1 MKVFFIAAHESDYLQ
16 DSVFAGLCE
25 ILGQENVFDFPLKL
39 KKYYGAKAY
48 PRNLGYQKDFS
59 WLTLIKQR
67 MHFDFLKSSDLV
79 IVASTKP
86 ETFRL
91 YQSVQKEI
99 PSSTPVVFLD
109 GGDRPELGGDLER
122 LKAGELYQQVQSIR
136 PFDFIF
142 KREYLTDSTHPPNVI
157 PLPFAINPALLYF
170 SEQERPQ
177 ELIYDVTFWAV
188 ESDPIRTKALALIED
203 LWDCR
208 NNGTERNQTFKK
220 YSRKG
225 RDYLRAL
232 LEAKITLN
240 FRGVGWDTLRYWEVT
255 GLGRFLIS
263 QKPQIVIPD
272 NFREGKEIVF
282 CKDDLSDLVE
292 IADYYLKN
300 EKARE
305 EIARAARDWS
315 LKYHT
320 HRNRAETILKKVSSS
335 GLTF

>member
-1 MKVFFIAAHESDYLQ
+1 MKVFFIASQESDYLQ

-48 PRNLGYQKDFS
+48 PRNLGYQKNFS

-67 MHFDFLKSSDLV
+67 WHSDFLKSADLV

-86 ETFRL
+86 ETFHL
-91 YQSVQKEI
+91 YQSIQKEI
-99 PSSTPVVFLD
+99 SSSTPIVFLD

-122 LKAGELYQQVQSIR
+122 LKAGELYKDTCQIR

-142 KREYLTDSTHPPNVI
+142 KREYLENATHPQNVI
-157 PLPFAINPALLYF
+157 PLPFAINPELLAF
-170 SEQERPQ
+170 AENEKPQ
-177 ELIYDVTFWAV
+177 NLIYDVTFWAV
-188 ESDPIRTKALALIED
+188 ESDPIRTQALALIENR
-203 LWDCR
+203 WDCR
-208 NNGTERNQTFKK
+208 NNGTERNQTFRK

-255 GLGRFLIS
+255 GLGRFLLS
-263 QKPQIVIPD
+263 QKPQIVIPN
-272 NFREGKEIVF
+272 NFRDGKEIVF

-292 IADYYLKN
+292 LSDYYLQN

-305 EIARAARDWS
+305 EIARAAHDWS

-320 HRNRAETILKKVSSS
+320 HRCRAETVLKTVSK
-335 GLTF
+335 